1 MKRWLFE
8 NLGLKAIALVVA
20 VVLWAYV
27 GSQQVLEQR
36 ATLQLT
42 VADMPPGAALDTNVK
57 TSIPVLL
64 TGRKDS
70 FKDLDLSALNVVVS
84 LKGYQATPREI
95 VVHPRVQPLPKGVL
109 AEVPDLTLRLIPV
122 SVTKEPLHPT
132 KKGK

>member
-1 MKRWLFE
+1 MKRWFVE
-8 NLGLKAIALVVA
+8 NLGLKTVALLVA

-27 GSQQVLEQR
+27 GSQQILEQR

-42 VADMPPGAALDTNVK
+42 VADMPAGAALDTNVK

-70 FKDLDLSALNVVVS
+70 FKDLDLATLNVVVS
-84 LKGYQATPREI
+84 LKGYQATQKEI
-95 VVHPRVQPLPKGVL
+95 VVHPRVQPLPKGIL
-109 AEVPDLTLRLIPV
+109 AEAPDLTLRLIPL
-122 SVTKEPLHPT
+122 SDKPENPRPK